1 MRTAS
6 DASVAMS
13 ATSAP
18 PVHTPVEG
26 FDVFAL
32 LTPNLYDDA
41 APDHPTVEAF
51 RRACREVYGTDRSAD
66 LKRLALLLHPDKGGT
81 TQAFAY
87 WQPAL
92 VAARHLF
99 DEAVTSLD
107 PTPGAPFDASEI
119 SRAKRARTAVQRL
132 ERVDFA
138 GVPLA
143 PRLGPPRAQRLD
155 LGYRLD
161 MLEEPEPEPAPAP
174 NNEVSSDDG
183 VEVEPPPPPQP
194 KAKRKPKPKTKRA
207 RPPAA
212 APDPDPPIGVV
223 AAPASEASLELVA
236 EPPDP
241 STTTASG
248 EKRQRIDS
256 ANPRWERNK
265 KPKEET
271 RVDPNLCAVPTE
283 GVEWTQ
289 GMLKNLSYSFFEWC
303 DSPQGAGYRN
313 LTWRS
318 NIMPVFNRAL
328 FNDKPYEDQIK
339 GRKEY
344 YFYGNLSMLP
354 DRGEHNRWSASGGR
368 QGPQWFSTFWQW
380 VEKHEP
386 HRLPVIRTQEGY
398 VRLTYKV
405 LQEGVDGR
413 HDGRKFT
420 MMLKAFYEY
429 AEVRALGRL
438 RAQGCAN
445 PWAALAG
452 DRDFAEH
459 LMSMQ
464 GPKPRKASTQ
474 AKTSLE
480 AQGSKKKRKRK
491 AAAADAAC
499 EQRAA

>member
-1 MRTAS
+1 MCTAS
-6 DASVAMS
+6 DASVAMP
-13 ATSAP
+13 ATSAQSTR
-18 PVHTPVEG
+18 TPAEDL
-26 FDVFAL
+26 DVFAL

-51 RRACREVYGTDRSAD
+51 RRACREVYGADRSAD

-81 TQAFAY
+81 VEAFAY

-92 VAARHLF
+92 VAARHLL
-99 DEAVTSLD
+99 DEAVTNLD
-107 PTPGAPFDASEI
+107 PCPGAPFDAPEI

-138 GVPLA
+138 GVPLF
-143 PRLGPPRAQRLD
+143 PRLGLPRAQRLD
-155 LGYRLD
+155 LGYRLS
-161 MLEEPEPEPAPAP
+161 MLGEPQPEPEPEPAPAPAPGPPPAP

-183 VEVEPPPPPQP
+183 VEVEPPSPPPP
-194 KAKRKPKPKTKRA
+194 KAAPKRKHKSKTKTK
-207 RPPAA
+207 
-212 APDPDPPIGVV
+212 
-223 AAPASEASLELVA
+223 

-241 STTTASG
+241 SATTASG
-248 EKRQRIDS
+248 KKRQRTDS

-265 KPKEET
+265 KPREET

-328 FNDKPYEDQIK
+328 FNDKPYEDQVR

-354 DRGEHNRWSASGGR
+354 DKGEHNRWSASGGR

-438 RAQGCAN
+438 RAQGHAN

-459 LMSMQ
+459 LTSMQ
-464 GPKPRKASTQ
+464 GSKPRKAATQ

-491 AAAADAAC
+491 GADADADADAER

>member
-1 MRTAS
+1 MCTTS

-13 ATSAP
+13 ATSAS
-18 PVHTPVEG
+18 PVHAPVEG
-26 FDVFAL
+26 LDVFAL

-41 APDHPTVEAF
+41 APDHPTIEAF
-51 RRACREVYGTDRSAD
+51 RRACREVYGADRSAD

-81 TQAFAY
+81 AQAFAY

-99 DEAVTSLD
+99 DEAVTNLD
-107 PTPGAPFDASEI
+107 PTPGAPFDASEL

-132 ERVDFA
+132 ERADFA
-138 GVPLA
+138 GVPPF
-143 PRLGPPRAQRLD
+143 PRLGRPRAQRLD

-161 MLEEPEPEPAPAP
+161 MLEEPEPAPASAPAPAPAP

-183 VEVEPPPPPQP
+183 VEVQP
-194 KAKRKPKPKTKRA
+194 LPKPKPKRKPKRKPKEA
-207 RPPAA
+207 PAA
-212 APDPDPPIGVV
+212 APDPP
-223 AAPASEASLELVA
+223 LELVA
-236 EPPDP
+236 ALVPEEPPDP
-241 STTTASG
+241 SATTASG
-248 EKRQRIDS
+248 EKRQRSDS

-265 KPKEET
+265 KPKAET

-328 FNDKPYEDQIK
+328 YNDKPYEDQIK

-354 DRGEHNRWSASGGR
+354 DKGDHNRWSASGGR

-429 AEVRALGRL
+429 AEARALGRL
-438 RAQGCAN
+438 RAQGHAN

-491 AAAADAAC
+491 AVAADAEC